1 MKRQPSNGEPAKRWF
16 ETVADGSNPHR
27 GGDDDD
33 DDVDGDDDDDGA
45 DEAKAG
51 SRTPRVV
58 AIVKAR
64 GGGKGAKGKG
74 GKGKGGKGKG
84 AASDAT
90 ANAASAAMAAAHSD
104 NQKVLAQ
111 LMTCIVGKVRE
122 CLRAPV
128 GHKGK
133 ARQGIILTI
142 AHVSVVCG

>member
-27 GGDDDD
+27 GDDDD
-33 DDVDGDDDDDGA
+33 DEDDGDDDDDGA

-111 LMTCIVGKVRE
+111 LMTCIVGKVRVFTPRR
-122 CLRAPV
+122 LAI
-128 GHKGK
+128 K